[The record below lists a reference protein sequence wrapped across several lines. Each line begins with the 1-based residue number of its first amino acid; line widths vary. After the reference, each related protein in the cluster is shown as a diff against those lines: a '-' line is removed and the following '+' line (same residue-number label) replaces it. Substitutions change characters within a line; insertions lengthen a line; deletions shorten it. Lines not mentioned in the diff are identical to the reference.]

1 MMRAQE
7 PTLSRA
13 RQLARAAAAVALFAC
28 AAPAVAAP
36 DWDIVGVRLGM
47 TEAEVKAALKA
58 FAPSAKITTYNSSF
72 PYYDGVSNFQTPQ
85 FLNSVDVRVDN
96 LGNGVKA
103 WFSGPV
109 GEARVIA
116 VARRHFSNTNPPS
129 LGQFDQSLTA
139 KYGQSTGM
147 YQTDSPTWEESG
159 KPSCIRIRDQG
170 SQTRIYLSGPLQ
182 QSAQTF
188 NPMNDVTGDLEK
200 KRGGLAKGLL
210 PADLTTCG
218 AFVFYNRTNINPVK
232 MFYAGLFDVGA
243 IVATERS
250 RNAWVDQLQAEAVRK
265 REGKGQA
272 PRL

>member
-1 MMRAQE
+1 MRSKE
-7 PTLSRA
+7 PSVSCAVL
-13 RQLARAAAAVALFAC
+13 LARSVAAVTLFAC

-36 DWDIVGVRLGM
+36 DWDIVGVKLSM
-47 TEAEVKAALKA
+47 TEAEAKAALNA

-72 PYYDGVSNFQTPQ
+72 PYGDGVSNFRTPQ
-85 FLNSVDVRVDN
+85 FVNSVDVIVYN
-96 LGNGVKA
+96 LGNGIKA

-116 VARRHFSNTNPPS
+116 VARRQP
-129 LGQFDQSLTA
+129 
-139 KYGQSTGM
+139 TGT
-147 YQTDSPTWEESG
+147 YESDGPTWEEPG
-159 KPSCIRIRDQG
+159 KPSCIRVHAQG
-170 SQTRIYLSGPLQ
+170 NQSRIYLSGPLH

-188 NPMNDVTGDLEK
+188 NPMADVTGDLEK
-200 KRGGLAKGLL
+200 KRGGMAKGLL
-210 PADLTTCG
+210 PAGLTTCG
-218 AFVFYNRTNINPVK
+218 AFVFYKRTNVSPVR